1 MKKYLKVML
10 VLIVALSMFCTFAMA
25 NSFNVQDKVN
35 VDSSSA
41 VTTSINNIGA
51 TVIKI
56 VQTVGYVVAVVMVLI
71 VGIQWLVGT
80 PAKKQELKGRMI
92 NVVIG
97 AVLIIGGVTLLG
109 MIEKFVTD
117 SKASIVGGGS
127 TNITESS
134 QNTEKSND
142 QRKDK
147 LIIGTTAQMY

>member
-10 VLIVALSMFCTFAMA
+10 VLVVALSMFCTFAMA
-25 NSFNVQDKVN
+25 ANSFDIQHKAGV
-35 VDSSSA
+35 VDSSNA
-41 VTTSINNIGA
+41 VTTSINNIGV

-71 VGIQWLVGT
+71 VGIQWLIGT

-109 MIEKFVTD
+109 MIEGFVND
-117 SKASIVGGGS
+117 SKDSITTSSAS
-127 TNITESS
+127 E
-134 QNTEKSND
+134 
-142 QRKDK
+142 
-147 LIIGTTAQMY
+147 MYRA